1 MPSNIKTENR
11 EEFIQVLEAA
21 LDPSMSSCPV
31 LPITENFSSQWN
43 FFMMLRQI
51 EQLRDVLG
59 TDQQTK
65 GKIDDL
71 SNQLKGIL
79 RQIYRKLLV
88 DTGNATANDT
98 GIEERLPVVD
108 FNVVVDD
115 DEASGSNSSLATLC
129 KNLWGKLDEL
139 HKNNTN
145 PLGVHS
151 VVWPIMHQLN
161 LIKNAVEQPFTEGK
175 YNRLI
180 AKAEEKLKGGWVTLL
195 PGTQPSA
202 SVDQASWVS
211 KLQQKEK
218 QKADNQPWINA
229 AFPLLLALAN
239 HLVWAVDPNN
249 RWLGLDD
256 QVLVAIQ
263 RGLNDLPFP
272 LTTSDELVIPQSIL
286 QIQLI
291 ASCIRLLMA
300 HAKGKLS
307 RPDIDCDFV
316 WWRAVADYFTNLSR
330 LCQHVSSK
338 LGVTVKSRFLVQE
351 VFSEMT
357 QAMIGDT
364 LDPSSLG
371 PLAAFYLGFKG
382 ITPCVNKFGHLLS
395 VTQRNAFPTGQQLLV
410 GLAVSLGAISTMHA
424 YRYQWYCYPMFFF
437 LTPPVTKTFG
447 HLYEE
452 IASLLWMSG
461 VYPARFTVFS
471 TVIVT
476 VLASCFSKGMV
487 EIEPMAN
494 FLELFI
500 SLSPVDNPDLYEI
513 WGCNPFI
520 GFMVGIV
527 YSQFAVVLFTALQAY
542 KQQGLLYSIIAELL
556 KNPAFYVI
564 MFMALSRMSMF
575 YCQHVDTYILD
586 ECHLP
591 STAKAFMG
599 ELTVFT
605 TAVFPLKEVGVVV
618 AALMSGK
625 DERMSILLESLI
637 MAIAPFIHCVRFARQ
652 IRQTGCAL
660 LDNSGSSAAGKS
672 YQEALLDDSDS
683 STVYSHEEVITHNS
697 ESSVAS
703 ESQSLPHVELAA
715 DELMR
720 TLMTALSAFAMPGRS
735 LADLAVVFY
744 HSITGPLCV
753 FTSQSKSPLS
763 PQSQASGC
771 WLQRHVLPTPP
782 VDDLEAP
789 SAVSHGIV

>member
-1 MPSNIKTENR
+1 MPSNIKIETR
-11 EEFIQVLEAA
+11 EEFIQALEAA
-21 LDPSMSSCPV
+21 LDPSMSSCSV
-31 LPITENFSSQWN
+31 LPTTENFSSQWN

-51 EQLRDVLG
+51 EQLRDVLEKD
-59 TDQQTK
+59 TTRIYQ
-65 GKIDDL
+65 L
-71 SNQLKGIL
+71 SIKVKGIL
-79 RQIYRKLLV
+79 RQIYGNLLGHIGDETPPV
-88 DTGNATANDT
+88 GSH
-98 GIEERLPVVD
+98 ERIVEVCD
-108 FNVVVDD
+108 FR
-115 DEASGSNSSLATLC
+115 SGGGDIGAADSNSSLATLC
-129 KNLWGKLDEL
+129 KDLWEQLDEL

-145 PLGVHS
+145 PLGMHS

-161 LIKNAVEQPFTEGK
+161 LIKNAVEEPFTEDK
-175 YNRLI
+175 YKRLI
-180 AKAEEKLKGGWVTLL
+180 AKAVEKLEGGWVTLR
-195 PGTQPSA
+195 PGTQYST
-202 SVDQASWVS
+202 SINQASWV
-211 KLQQKEK
+211 KLQQKVK

-256 QVLVAIQ
+256 EVLVAIQ
-263 RGLNDLPFP
+263 RVLNDLPFP

-291 ASCIRLLMA
+291 ASFIRLGMA

-338 LGVTVKSRFLVQE
+338 LGVTFKSFPLVQK

-371 PLAAFYLGFKG
+371 SLAAFYLGFKG
-382 ITPCVNKFGHLLS
+382 ITPCVNKFGPLLS

-424 YRYQWYCYPMFFF
+424 YDYQRYCYPMFFF

-527 YSQFAVVLFTALQAY
+527 YSQFAVVLFTAFQAY
-542 KQQGLLYSIIAELL
+542 KQQGLFYSIIAELL

-591 STAKAFMG
+591 STAKAFKG
-599 ELTVFT
+599 RLTVLF
-605 TAVFPLKEVGVVV
+605 TAVFPLKELGVAV
-618 AALMSGK
+618 AAFMSGK

-637 MAIAPFIHCVRFARQ
+637 MAVVPLIHCVRFARH
-652 IRQTGCAL
+652 IGCAL
-660 LDNSGSSAAGKS
+660 LDNSVSSAAGKS
-672 YQEALLDDSDS
+672 YQETLLYDSDVDS
-683 STVYSHEEVITHNS
+683 LEHNS
-697 ESSVAS
+697 GSSAAG
-703 ESQSLPHVELAA
+703 ESQSLSHVVLAFDA
-715 DELMR
+715 SKLV
-720 TLMTALSAFAMPGRS
+720 LMTALSVVALPGRS
-735 LADLAVVFY
+735 LAHLAVVFFR
-744 HSITGPLCV
+744 SITGPLCV
-753 FTSQSKSPLS
+753 PTSQSKSSLS
-763 PQSQASGC
+763 PQSEALGFQLPL
-771 WLQRHVLPTPP
+771 WLQRPVLPWPQRHVLPTPP
-782 VDDLEAP
+782 VEGLGGG
-789 SAVSHGIV
+789 SIRS